1 LTPRTFN
8 RDHSWIDFAARVVAE
23 ASHDRHP
30 LLERVRFLAL
40 SGHSSDEFFATRVA
54 RHLRGGER
62 PAVPAGDP
70 SLADALCLAGRL
82 DSLDKAQHEAWLQLR
97 RALAAEG
104 VVVLSPGELTMRER
118 AWLDDHALRQLAP
131 LVTPL
136 AIGAARPFPFLP
148 AGQPALAL
156 DLERWPGRKTV
167 RALIVLPTAAGRF
180 IELPDMFERGA
191 RLFVAIEDVFLSCA
205 DRLFPGC
212 TVRGG
217 GLLRVLRDGDLP
229 VEESGDDMIRRFE
242 KALRR
247 RRRADPVRLEVSASM
262 PDDLV
267 AFVQSCVAAEGPDAS
282 RIQGFFA
289 PRDLAMLADLD
300 CPRLRYPPHRGVTP
314 PRLAARDA
322 ALLDVIRDRDL
333 VVHHPY
339 ESFDPVVRLLDAAA
353 DDPAVVSVKHM
364 LYRTSRDSPIVAAL
378 KRAAEAGK
386 AVTAVVELKA
396 RSDEEAN
403 VRWARDLEHSGAQ
416 VVFGFSALKTH
427 AKLTLVARREGAEI
441 VTYTHLGTGNYN
453 PDTARHYTDISYFS
467 ADPALGRDANRIFNY
482 ATGSCEPRALESLRI
497 SPLDLRQTLLD
508 AIRNEA
514 AHALA
519 GRPAMIWAKCN
530 GLADGQIIE
539 ALYEASAAG
548 VEIELVVRGIC
559 CLRPGVPGLSER
571 IRVRSILGRFLEH
584 SRIYAFGN
592 GHALPHPRAVV
603 YISSADLMPRNLDRR
618 LEVLLQV
625 TEPGAHERILA
636 QILAANV
643 MDNDGSWL
651 LQPDGSWL
659 RDAPAMAASRF
670 SAQEFLMNGT
680 GPARRAQ
687 VARTQTGGG
696 PMVVPVPPADARRAG

>member
-1 LTPRTFN
+1 
-8 RDHSWIDFAARVVAE
+8 
-23 ASHDRHP
+23 
-30 LLERVRFLAL
+30 LERIKFLTL
-40 SGHSSDEFFATRVA
+40 SGRSSDEFFATRAA
-54 RHLRGGER
+54 RFLRGGER
-62 PAVPAGDP
+62 LPSSPVDGAVATEP
-70 SLADALCLAGRL
+70 ALCLAERL
-82 DSLDKAQHEAWLQLR
+82 DVLDRAQHDAWLNLR
-97 RALAAEG
+97 RALSAEG
-104 VVVLSPGELTMRER
+104 VVVLSPAELTMRER
-118 AWLDDHALRQLAP
+118 SWLDDHALRQIAP

-148 AGQPALAL
+148 AGQPALVL

-167 RALIVLPTAAGRF
+167 RALIVLPTALGRF
-180 IELPDMFERGA
+180 VELPDMFERGA
-191 RLFVAIEDVFLSCA
+191 RLFVAIEDVLLSCA
-205 DRLFPGC
+205 DRLFPSC
-212 TVRGG
+212 TVRGS
-217 GLLRVLRDGDLP
+217 GLLRVLRDGGLP
-229 VEESGDDMIRRFE
+229 VDETGDDMISRFE
-242 KALRR
+242 RALRR
-247 RRRADPVRLEVSASM
+247 RKRAEPVRLEVSASM

-267 AFVQSCVAAEGPDAS
+267 AFVQSCVAGNGPGAS

-289 PRDLAMLADLD
+289 PCDLTALADLD
-300 CPRLRYPPHRGVTP
+300 VPHLRYPPHRGVTP
-314 PRLAARDA
+314 TRLAARDA

-353 DDPAVVSVKHM
+353 DDPSVVSVKHM

-378 KRAAEAGK
+378 MRAAEAGK

-396 RSDEEAN
+396 RSDEAAN
-403 VRWARDLEHSGAQ
+403 VKWARDLERSGAQ

-427 AKLTLVARREGAEI
+427 AKLTLVARREGQEI

-453 PDTARHYTDISYFS
+453 PETARHYTDISYFS

-482 ATGSCEPRALESLRI
+482 ATGSCEPRAMETLRI

-519 GRPAMIWAKCN
+519 GRPATIWAKCN
-530 GLADGQIIE
+530 GLADREIIE

-548 VEIELVVRGIC
+548 VEIELIVRGIC

-571 IRVRSILGRFLEH
+571 IRVRSIVGRFLEH

-651 LQPDGSWL
+651 LQPDGSWI
-659 RDAPAMAASRF
+659 RDTPASPASRF
-670 SAQEFLMNGT
+670 NAQEFLMSGT
-680 GPARRAQ
+680 GPARRAHATRPQ
-687 VARTQTGGG
+687 PAEVPIARPVALEET
-696 PMVVPVPPADARRAG
+696 RRAG